1 VLGLRGDLLVS
12 KNDGAIGANIRRT
25 RKRRGL
31 TLEQVSTA
39 SGMSIS
45 FISQVERSLISPS
58 VNSLQKISRALGIQI
73 GGFFEDQSQA
83 RASRVVRAAQRPR
96 LIYPNRSEEEFLL
109 TPIKSKYLQ
118 VLFYRLKP
126 GATSGD
132 TPYSHESDEEFGM
145 VMRGRL
151 EVTVDG
157 EAYVLGPGDTI
168 TFDSHLPHTW
178 RNPSRREEC
187 ETLWVVTPPGY

>member
-1 VLGLRGDLLVS
+1 MS
-12 KNDGAIGANIRRT
+12 KKDGALGANIRRA
-25 RKRRGL
+25 RKRRDL
-31 TLEQVSTA
+31 TIEQVSAA

-45 FISQVERSLISPS
+45 FISQVERDLISPS

-73 GGFFEDQSQA
+73 GGFFEDQS
-83 RASRVVRAAQRPR
+83 RASRVVRAGERPR
-96 LIYPNRSEEEFLL
+96 LIYPDRSEEEYLL
-109 TPIKSKYLQ
+109 TPVKSKYLQ

-126 GATSGD
+126 GATSGV
-132 TPYSHESDEEFGM
+132 TPYSHDSDEECGI
-145 VMRGRL
+145 VLRGCL

-157 EAYVLGPGDTI
+157 EVYLLGAGDAI

-178 RNPSRREEC
+178 RNPDRREEC

>member
-1 VLGLRGDLLVS
+1 MS
-12 KNDGAIGANIRRT
+12 KTNDTLGANIRRV

-31 TLEQVSTA
+31 TIEQVGEA

-45 FISQVERSLISPS
+45 FISQVERNLISPS

-73 GGFFEDQSQA
+73 GGFFEEPSTA
-83 RASRVVRAAQRPR
+83 SPVIRANERPR
-96 LIYPNRSEEEFLL
+96 LIYHNRTEEEYLL

-132 TPYSHESDEEFGM
+132 TPYSHDSDEECGI
-145 VMRGRL
+145 VLKGQL
-151 EVTVDG
+151 EVSVDH
-157 EAYVLGPGDTI
+157 EKYLLNAGDTI
-168 TFDSHLPHTW
+168 TFESHSPHTW
-178 RNPSRREEC
+178 RNPSKKEEC
-187 ETLWVVTPPGY
+187 EALWVVTPPGY

>member
-1 VLGLRGDLLVS
+1 MSEIDGTLGAG
-12 KNDGAIGANIRRT
+12 IRRA

-31 TLEQVSTA
+31 TLQQVADS

-45 FISQVERSLISPS
+45 FISQVERNLLSPS

-73 GGFFEDQSQA
+73 GGFFEGQGEFSRIV
-83 RASRVVRAAQRPR
+83 RASERPQ
-96 LIYPNRSEEEFLL
+96 LIYPNRDEEEYLL
-109 TPIKSKYLQ
+109 TPFNSKHLQ

-132 TPYSHESDEEFGM
+132 VPYSHDSDEEFG
-145 VMRGRL
+145 VVLRGSL
-151 EVTVDG
+151 EVSVNG
-157 EAYVLGPGDTI
+157 EVYILHAGDAI

-178 RNPSRREEC
+178 RNPGDDEC
-187 ETLWVVTPPGY
+187 ETLWVITPPGY